1 MLSLIT
7 PENLPEILTAI
18 GVIITAIGG
27 VTLYRVQKEPPKPG
41 TPDAVA
47 LALAENTRATLA
59 MADAM
64 KGQNDHFADN
74 NRMFGHITVAA
85 DEMVKDQSK
94 ILTEIQRLR
103 ENSDMIRD
111 AANRLKR

>member
-27 VTLYRVQKEPPKPG
+27 MTLYRVQKEPPKLG
-41 TPDAVA
+41 TKDAVA

-59 MADAM
+59 MVDAM

-74 NRMFGHITVAA
+74 NRMFKALGPLVGGMAKEFTDMRHETA
-85 DEMVKDQSK
+85 ESR
-94 ILTEIQRLR
+94 ILLAL
-103 ENSDMIRD
+103 IRD
-111 AANRLKR
+111 ALNRCR

>member
-7 PENLPEILTAI
+7 PENLPDILI
-18 GVIITAIGG
+18 GVGAIITAIGG
-27 VTLYRVQKEPPKPG
+27 LTLWKARKEPPKPG

-47 LALAENTRATLA
+47 WALAENTRATLA

-64 KGQNDHFADN
+64 KAQNTHFADN
-74 NRMFGHITVAA
+74 NRMFGHITGAA
-85 DEMVKDQSK
+85 DEMVKDQAK

>member
-7 PENLPEILTAI
+7 ADNLPEVLTAV
-18 GVIITAIGG
+18 GAVIAAVGG
-27 VTLYRVQKEPPKPG
+27 VTLYRVQKEPPKLG
-41 TPDAVA
+41 TKDAAA

-59 MADAM
+59 MVDAM
-64 KGQNDHFADN
+64 KGQNNHFADN

-85 DEMVKDQSK
+85 DEMVKDQAK

-103 ENSDMIRD
+103 ENSDIIRD

>member
-27 VTLYRVQKEPPKPG
+27 MTLYRVQKEPPKLG
-41 TPDAVA
+41 TKDAVA

-59 MADAM
+59 MVDAM

-74 NRMFGHITVAA
+74 NRMFKALGPLVGGMAKEFTDMRHETA
-85 DEMVKDQSK
+85 ESR
-94 ILTEIQRLR
+94 ILLAL
-103 ENSDMIRD
+103 IRD
-111 AANRLKR
+111 ALNRRQ

>member
-7 PENLPEILTAI
+7 AENLPEILTAI

-27 VTLYRVQKEPPKPG
+27 MTLYRVQKEPPKLG
-41 TPDAVA
+41 TKDAVA

-59 MADAM
+59 MVDAM

-74 NRMFGHITVAA
+74 NRMFKALGPLVGGMAKEFTDMRHETA
-85 DEMVKDQSK
+85 ESR
-94 ILTEIQRLR
+94 ILLAL
-103 ENSDMIRD
+103 IRD
-111 AANRLKR
+111 ALNRRR

>member
-27 VTLYRVQKEPPKPG
+27 MTLYRVQKEPPKLG
-41 TPDAVA
+41 TKDAVA

-59 MADAM
+59 MVDAM
-64 KGQNDHFADN
+64 KGQNGHFADN
-74 NRMFGHITVAA
+74 NRMFGHITGAA
-85 DEMVKDQSK
+85 DEMVKDQAK
-94 ILTEIQRLR
+94 MLTEIQRLR

-111 AANRLKR
+111 AANRLKC

>member
-1 MLSLIT
+1 MLQLIT
-7 PENLPEILTAI
+7 PENLPGILTAVGTI
-18 GVIITAIGG
+18 LGG
-27 VTLYRVQKEPPKPG
+27 GGILTWWRVRREPPKPG
-41 TPDAVA
+41 SPDAAVA
-47 LALAENTRATLA
+47 ALAENTRATLA

-64 KGQNDHFADN
+64 KAQNTHFADN
-74 NRMFGHITVAA
+74 NRMFGHITGAA
-85 DEMVKDQSK
+85 DEMVKDQAK

>member
-1 MLSLIT
+1 MSLLT
-7 PENLPEILTAI
+7 PENLPGVLTALGALI
-18 GVIITAIGG
+18 AAIGG
-27 VTLYRVQKEPPKPG
+27 VTWYRARSEPPKPG
-41 TPDAVA
+41 TVDAAA

-59 MADAM
+59 MVEAM
-64 KGQNDHFADN
+64 KAQNGHFADN
-74 NRMFGHITVAA
+74 NRMFSQITHSA
-85 DEMVKDQSK
+85 DDMVKDQGK